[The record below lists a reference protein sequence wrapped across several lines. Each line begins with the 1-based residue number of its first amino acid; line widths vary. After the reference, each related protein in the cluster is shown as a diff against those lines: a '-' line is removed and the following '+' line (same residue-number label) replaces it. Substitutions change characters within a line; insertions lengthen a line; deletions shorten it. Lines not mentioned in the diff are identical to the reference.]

1 MSLVINKQLRSECPI
16 AASLDIFGDRW
27 TLLILRDM
35 LLDGRTHYSEFA
47 VNESIATNIL
57 ADRLSRLVD
66 LGLIAKIPDP
76 QDGRR
81 VIYIPLEPA
90 IELTPI
96 LAEIA
101 AWGLSNTDVPLSPHV
116 APLRNEKSRRSV
128 VKARV
133 KAARAQLGS

>member
-1 MSLVINKQLRSECPI
+1 MTLVIGKELRSECPI

-35 LLDGRTHYSEFA
+35 LLANCVHFSEFA

-57 ADRLSRLVD
+57 TDRLNRLVE
-66 LGLIAKIPDP
+66 LGLIAKVSDP
-76 QDGRR
+76 EDGRR
-81 VIYIPLEPA
+81 AIYVPLAPA

-101 AWGLSNTDVPLSPHV
+101 AWGLNNTAVPLTPGF
-116 APLRNEKSRRSV
+116 APLLEEKSRKAV
-128 VKARV
+128 VKAQI
-133 KAARAQLGS
+133 KAAEARGI